1 MIAGLFVNPAFL
13 LIAAAL
19 ISVPIIIHLINRMRF
34 KRIRWAAMEFLLKA
48 QKRTRRRLIIEQLLL
63 LALRCFLIA
72 LVGLLVSRFV
82 GCGENNL
89 GGKPNL
95 HLVRLD
101 DTLSMQDHWKGA
113 DGAAKSC
120 FDVAKTDFLIKKIA
134 KGMSQSRT
142 NDQLIIVR
150 LSKLNDPE
158 YKHPVY
164 QNLNDTQKM
173 KDLVQEVNEMQP
185 SALHVNMLQ
194 GIKAAQTI
202 IGDNSKSRVTL
213 HILSDFREVDW
224 AGKAGEGLTKELLE
238 LVKNHNK
245 DKDIKILPI
254 DTVYPPRAANQGG
267 FPPSND
273 NIGIV
278 DFRPDTRIV
287 GAKMPVRFTVSVA
300 NFSGK
305 QFEAR
310 LLVRNEGTGVDM
322 ADVDFNPPNPIKF
335 SPGVTTDVTFDYGDI
350 RHGQFFP
357 KGLQEGDF
365 AHLSVRLANAALQPL
380 ENDGILADNIRHTVV
395 EVRDKVPILVIDGDT
410 TRGRTTPDK
419 AEGKDSFILERS
431 LASVP
436 GASYKVVF
444 GDELPG
450 CSGDATKA
458 LERADLNQYPTI
470 FLMNVPLLK
479 PRQIANLENFVKEGG
494 GVAFYMGPA
503 VNAIDYNK
511 TLYRGGE
518 GIFPAPL
525 KSPYYPG
532 PNEAELPTKKDNDT
546 YELITREDKFPG
558 KLVPIFGKIFEEPK
572 QREPLANLPIH
583 RYFKVDRGRWKQE
596 PGRVFELATL
606 PNDDI
611 AEKFEPRVAEITRG
625 AAVNAIYANPELAK
639 YRTHLQLRLREIE
652 EKASLGREFKAY
664 HLANQIE
671 ILLNDT
677 AGSNPAAPDM
687 RKFWNQGDEK
697 VQSLKHA
704 LTSLREDVTYGDPFV
719 VTQNFGKGKVVAV
732 MSTLGR
738 DWNDWAGGS
747 TGSVLFMPFIWEL
760 QNYLSSPGEEGNL
773 TVGTPLPPL
782 LFDAEQFKASRLKLV
797 RHYRKT
803 EPGKTYERAPHGDQL
818 GEVNKDGKISFNL
831 TKHLQPGLYIS
842 ELFDENA
849 ANKDKPIAVYAHTF
863 NVDTKH
869 EGRLQRVGSEELDR
883 ELISKAKDV
892 IRMVV
897 PGMPDEMLI
906 SKTDDLSESPW
917 LFLILL
923 LVLVAEQA
931 LAVHLSF
938 HLKNTETDMAP
949 AGVKA

>member
-1 MIAGLFVNPAFL
+1 MIAGLFVHPEFL

-72 LVGLLVSRFV
+72 LVGLLVSRFI
-82 GCGENNL
+82 GCGESNL

-95 HLVRLD
+95 HLVLLD
-101 DTLSMQDHWKGA
+101 DTLSMQDHWKGP
-113 DGAAKSC
+113 DGAPKSC

-134 KGMSQSRT
+134 KGMSLSRT

-150 LSKLNDPE
+150 LSKLNDPD
-158 YKHPVY
+158 YKHSVY

-173 KDLVQEVNEMQP
+173 KDLVQEINEMQP
-185 SALHVNMLQ
+185 SSLHVNMLQ

-224 AGKAGEGLTKELLE
+224 GGKAGEGLTKELLE
-238 LVKNHNK
+238 VVKNHNK
-245 DKDIKILPI
+245 DKDIKIRPI

-278 DFRPDTRIV
+278 DLRPDTRIV
-287 GAKMPVRFTVSVA
+287 GAKMPVRFTVKVE

-305 QFEAR
+305 HVEAF
-310 LLVRNEGTGVDM
+310 LKVRDEENGMDM
-322 ADVDFNPPNPIKF
+322 PQVDFNPPNPIKF
-335 SPGVTTDVTFDYGDI
+335 SPGPSSVTFDYGGI

-357 KGLQEGDF
+357 GLKEKESKF
-365 AHLSVRLANAALQPL
+365 FHLSVRLTNNAFQPL

-395 EVRDKVPILVIDGDT
+395 EVRDKVPILVIDGD
-410 TRGRTTPDK
+410 RDGRK
-419 AEGKDSFILERS
+419 EGKDSFILERS
-431 LASVP
+431 LVSVP

-450 CSGDATKA
+450 AGGDARTS
-458 LERADLNQYPTI
+458 LERPDLNQYPTI
-470 FLMNVPLLK
+470 FVLNVPFLK
-479 PRQIANLENFVKEGG
+479 PKQVANLENYVKEGG
-494 GVAFYMGPA
+494 GVAFYMGP
-503 VNAIDYNK
+503 NISDGTKYND
-511 TLYRGGE
+511 TLYRNGE
-518 GIFPAPL
+518 GVFPAPL
-525 KSPYYPG
+525 KKFCYPA
-532 PNEAELPTKKDNDT
+532 PNEPELPTKKDNDT
-546 YELITREDKFPG
+546 YELITREDVLNP
-558 KLVPIFGKIFEEPK
+558 LPIFGKIFEEPR

-583 RYFKVDRGRWKQE
+583 RYFKVDRGLWKKE

-606 PNDDI
+606 PNDDA

-671 ILLNDT
+671 ILLNDK
-677 AGSNPAAPDM
+677 GSSNPQTPDM
-687 RKFWNQGDEK
+687 TRFWSNADEK

-704 LTSLREDVTYGDPFV
+704 LTSLRQDVNYGDPFV
-719 VTQNFGKGKVVAV
+719 ISQNFGKGKVVAV

-760 QNYLSSPGEEGNL
+760 QNYLSSPGDEGNL
-773 TVGTPLPPL
+773 TVGTDLPPL
-782 LFDAEQFKASRLKLV
+782 LFDAEQFKGSRLKLV
-797 RHYRKT
+797 RHFMKT
-803 EPGKTYERAPHGDQL
+803 DPDKKAERVPRGDPQL
-818 GEVNKDGKISFNL
+818 PEVNKEGKIPFNL
-831 TKHLQPGLYIS
+831 TRNLEPGLYLS

-849 ANKDKPIAVYAHTF
+849 ADKDKPIAVYAHTF
-863 NVDTKH
+863 NVDTIH
-869 EGRLQRVGSEELDR
+869 EGRLQRVSSEELDR
-883 ELISKAKDV
+883 ELVSKAKDV
-892 IRMVV
+892 IKVFG

>member
-1 MIAGLFVNPAFL
+1 M
-13 LIAAAL
+13 
-19 ISVPIIIHLINRMRF
+19 S
-34 KRIRWAAMEFLLKA
+34 
-48 QKRTRRRLIIEQLLL
+48 
-63 LALRCFLIA
+63 
-72 LVGLLVSRFV
+72 
-82 GCGENNL
+82 
-89 GGKPNL
+89 
-95 HLVRLD
+95 
-101 DTLSMQDHWKGA
+101 LS
-113 DGAAKSC
+113 
-120 FDVAKTDFLIKKIA
+120 KT
-134 KGMSQSRT
+134 T
-142 NDQLIIVR
+142 DQLIIVR
-150 LSKLNDPE
+150 LSKLNDPD

-224 AGKAGEGLTKELLE
+224 GGKAGEGLTKELLE

-245 DKDIKILPI
+245 DKDIKIRPI

-273 NIGIV
+273 NIGII

-310 LLVRNEGTGVDM
+310 LLVRNEVTGMDM

-335 SPGVTTDVTFDYGDI
+335 SPGVPTDVTFDYGDI

-357 KGLQEGDF
+357 NGLKENQAAF

-380 ENDGILADNIRHTVV
+380 ENDGLLGDNIRHTFV

-410 TRGRTTPDK
+410 TRGRTSPDK

-450 CSGDATKA
+450 TKGDAANA

-470 FLMNVPLLK
+470 YLMNVPLLK

-503 VNAIDYNK
+503 VNANEYNK
-511 TLYRGGE
+511 RLYRGGE
-518 GIFPAPL
+518 GVFPAPL
-525 KSPYYPG
+525 KSPYYPSI
-532 PNEAELPTKKDNDT
+532 NEPELPTKKDNDT

-583 RYFKVDRGRWKQE
+583 RYFKVDRGQWKQE

-606 PNDDI
+606 PNDDA

-625 AAVNAIYANPELAK
+625 AAVNAIYANPEFAK
-639 YRTHLQLRLREIE
+639 YRTHLQHRLREIE

-671 ILLNDT
+671 VLLNDK
-677 AGSNPAAPDM
+677 GSSNPPTPDM
-687 RKFWNQGDEK
+687 TRFWADGDEK

-719 VTQNFGKGKVVAV
+719 ITQNFGKGKVVAV

-738 DWNDWAGGS
+738 EWNDWAGGS

-773 TVGTPLPPL
+773 TVGTDLQL
-782 LFDAEQFKASRLKLV
+782 LFDAEQFKTSRLKLV

-803 EPGKTYERAPHGDQL
+803 DSGKPVETPHSDQI
-818 GEVNKDGKISFNL
+818 GEVNKDGKIQFNL
-831 TKHLQPGLYIS
+831 TKHLEPGLYVS

-892 IRMVV
+892 IKMVG
-897 PGMPDEMLI
+897 PGMSDEMLI
-906 SKTDDLSESPW
+906 AKTDDLSESPW

-938 HLKNTETDMAP
+938 HLKTETDLAP